1 MVSWLLTGAP
11 EQRYWQNREI
21 ANVGLDRRI
30 SNWAS
35 PRTSALKPRLSV
47 SSHNTDAR
55 QTIERLT
62 LSSYSACV
70 NTENL
75 VIKPGSAQIDVNFVN
90 LKFVYSSVGRAPARQ
105 SGGRRFKTRSSQFFF
120 VHPNL
125 HKIILYYCSYWST
138 EGGIICC
145 PWNTNVLVIIT
156 YHHHFTLHLKLGPR
170 YTAIKTILFKIR
182 CRKMYFRNKPFLRP
196 KSFKP

>member
-1 MVSWLLTGAP
+1 MSTRLNDSDSGFNMAD
-11 EQRYWQNREI
+11 NIII
-21 ANVGLDRRI
+21 AVNPFASEAVYRRI

-90 LKFVYSSVGRAPARQ
+90 LKFVY
-105 SGGRRFKTRSSQFFF
+105 TRNFF
-120 VHPNL
+120 P
-125 HKIILYYCSYWST
+125 
-138 EGGIICC
+138 
-145 PWNTNVLVIIT
+145 
-156 YHHHFTLHLKLGPR
+156 
-170 YTAIKTILFKIR
+170 TA
-182 CRKMYFRNKPFLRP
+182 CRTACKHAFCFLRVRP
-196 KSFKP
+196 EAVSTRHSWLWQTLDDVYTHRCFSES

>member
-1 MVSWLLTGAP
+1 MDTSVTAGIRTHILLLTP
-11 EQRYWQNREI
+11 ELESGKLDRSATTLHIIWPAIILQIWTLAWNLTPFRQWQWMKLWSLFGEFN
-21 ANVGLDRRI
+21 RRI

-75 VIKPGSAQIDVNFVN
+75 VVKPGSAQIDVNFVN
-90 LKFVYSSVGRAPARQ
+90 LKFVYAE
-105 SGGRRFKTRSSQFFF
+105 FLSQFCSACCTYVARNGYFESMVF
-120 VHPNL
+120 GYYIIPYYGVQRWVVLYFKYCVHV
-125 HKIILYYCSYWST
+125 HACTSCST
-138 EGGIICC
+138 
-145 PWNTNVLVIIT
+145 VL
-156 YHHHFTLHLKLGPR
+156 
-170 YTAIKTILFKIR
+170 
-182 CRKMYFRNKPFLRP
+182 
-196 KSFKP
+196 

>member
-1 MVSWLLTGAP
+1 MALIHGMGGILSLGKICFASWSFTSWNGTVQILP
-11 EQRYWQNREI
+11 CY
-21 ANVGLDRRI
+21 RRI

-90 LKFVYSSVGRAPARQ
+90 LKFVYSSCIMYLYSIQKSYNGYNSCSKQFTTKDAP
-105 SGGRRFKTRSSQFFF
+105 KM
-120 VHPNL
+120 L
-125 HKIILYYCSYWST
+125 H
-138 EGGIICC
+138 GI
-145 PWNTNVLVIIT
+145 NVLPIVNAVVGFPFAQRNACNVST
-156 YHHHFTLHLKLGPR
+156 Y
-170 YTAIKTILFKIR
+170 
-182 CRKMYFRNKPFLRP
+182 
-196 KSFKP
+196 

>member
-1 MVSWLLTGAP
+1 MLFCPASASCIILVCAVPSQDL
-11 EQRYWQNREI
+11 Y
-21 ANVGLDRRI
+21 RRI

-90 LKFVYSSVGRAPARQ
+90 LKFVYSPYSKVTTDHSLNTRRLVWKSNFWMDSIQSCQKLSLKMNGLNFNFLSRSLSSRA
-105 SGGRRFKTRSSQFFF
+105 F
-120 VHPNL
+120 V
-125 HKIILYYCSYWST
+125 
-138 EGGIICC
+138 
-145 PWNTNVLVIIT
+145 
-156 YHHHFTLHLKLGPR
+156 LKLDKASWKSSCSRWLKGR
-170 YTAIKTILFKIR
+170 TWATQFWQLSD
-182 CRKMYFRNKPFLRP
+182 RP
-196 KSFKP
+196 WQHTG

>member
-1 MVSWLLTGAP
+1 MLFTAVLTLRWSCFFFSFEYTCKVQFLITTDSVKHVSVVIVSSDLILPYTDVCTAL
-11 EQRYWQNREI
+11 Y
-21 ANVGLDRRI
+21 RRI

-90 LKFVYSSVGRAPARQ
+90 LKFVYTQCFQSVCGKKPSQATRAGFEPTT
-105 SGGRRFKTRSSQFFF
+105 SCLLGHILSVSDNDRFCEVCF
-120 VHPNL
+120 
-125 HKIILYYCSYWST
+125 
-138 EGGIICC
+138 
-145 PWNTNVLVIIT
+145 
-156 YHHHFTLHLKLGPR
+156 
-170 YTAIKTILFKIR
+170 
-182 CRKMYFRNKPFLRP
+182 
-196 KSFKP
+196 